1 MTVSITDVAAYILG
15 SSLSDKSA
23 MVTMKLHKLAFYA
36 QAVHLATHTS
46 PLFPE
51 DFHAWIV
58 GPVCPQLYYL
68 HRGELLIR
76 PGELPSG
83 NPSAL
88 TDNERAFINDVC
100 KAIGNMTHAELS
112 DRVCHELPWADA
124 YARHTS
130 SSLSHLSHV
139 PIVTTDEVI
148 TQNAMRDYYSEHRL
162 VCWPVD
168 HT

>member
-1 MTVSITDVAAYILG
+1 MTTSVSIVDVAAYILDRE
-15 SSLSDKSA
+15 ST

-36 QAVHLATHTS
+36 QAAHLVRHAS

-58 GPVCPQLYYL
+58 GPVSPQLYRL
-68 HRGELLIR
+68 HQGKLLIR

-88 TDNERAFINDVC
+88 TDAERALIDRVC
-100 KAIGNMTHAELS
+100 AAMSGMTHAALNK
-112 DRVCHELPWADA
+112 RMYRELPWADA

-130 SSLSHLSHV
+130 SSLSHLVHL
-139 PIVTTDEVI
+139 PIVTTDEII
-148 TQNAMRDYYSEHRL
+148 TQDAMRDYYSRHQL
-162 VCWPVD
+162 VS
-168 HT
+168 

>member
-1 MTVSITDVAAYILG
+1 MTASVSIVDVAAYILARE
-15 SSLSDKSA
+15 ST

-36 QAVHLATHTS
+36 QAEHLVHRAS

-58 GPVCPQLYYL
+58 GPVCPQLYRL
-68 HRGELLIR
+68 HRGKLLIR

-83 NPSAL
+83 NPSAI
-88 TDNERAFINDVC
+88 TDAQRALIDRVC
-100 KAIGNMTHAELS
+100 ATMGDMTHAALS
-112 DRVCHELPWADA
+112 KRMYHELPWANA

-130 SSLSHLSHV
+130 SSLSHLMNL

-148 TQNAMRDYYSEHRL
+148 THDAMLAYYSEHQL
-162 VCWPVD
+162 GC
-168 HT
+168 

>member
-1 MTVSITDVAAYILG
+1 MTASIMDVAAYILARE
-15 SSLSDKSA
+15 ST

-36 QAVHLATHTS
+36 QAMHLVHHKL

-58 GPVCPQLYYL
+58 GPVCPQLYRL
-68 HRGELLIR
+68 HQGNLLIR

-88 TDNERAFINDVC
+88 TDAERALIDRVC
-100 KAIGNMTHAELS
+100 AAMDHMTHAALS
-112 DRVCHELPWADA
+112 KRMYRELPWANA

-130 SSLSHLSHV
+130 SSLSHLAHL
-139 PIVTTDEVI
+139 PIVTTDEII
-148 TQNAMRDYYSEHRL
+148 TQDAMRDYYSKHRL
-162 VCWPVD
+162 VS
-168 HT
+168 

>member
-1 MTVSITDVAAYILG
+1 MTTSVSIVDVAAYILTHE
-15 SSLSDKSA
+15 ST

-36 QAVHLATHTS
+36 QAAHLAQHGY

-58 GPVCPQLYYL
+58 GPVCPQLYCL
-68 HRGELLIR
+68 HRDELLIR

-88 TDNERAFINDVC
+88 TDAQRALIDRVC
-100 KAIGNMTHAELS
+100 AAMGRMTHAALS
-112 DRVCHELPWADA
+112 KRMYRELPWADA

-130 SSLSHLSHV
+130 SSLSHLVHL
-139 PIVTTDEVI
+139 PIVTTDEII
-148 TQNAMRDYYSEHRL
+148 TQDAMRNYYSKHRL
-162 VCWPVD
+162 VS
-168 HT
+168 

>member
-1 MTVSITDVAAYILG
+1 MTVSITDVAAYILAREN
-15 SSLSDKSA
+15 A

-36 QAVHLATHTS
+36 QAAHLVQYTP

-58 GPVCPQLYYL
+58 GPVCPQLYSL
-68 HRGELLIR
+68 HRGKLLIR
-76 PGELPSG
+76 PGELPSS

-88 TDNERAFINDVC
+88 TDTQRALINDVC

-124 YARHTS
+124 YARHAS
-130 SSLSHLSHV
+130 SSLSHLAHL

-148 TQNAMRDYYSEHRL
+148 TQEEMLAYYSEHRL
-162 VCWPVD
+162 VY
-168 HT
+168 